1 MLLQVMLFHSF
12 LRLIFYSIYVHLFY
26 PFLYIHFY
34 HFHVVVIVNSV
45 AVNIGVRFFF
55 QIKLFSGYM
64 PKSGI
69 ARLYGSSTFSLLRN
83 PFCSF

>member
-1 MLLQVMLFHSF
+1 MLLQVTLFHPF
-12 LRLIFYSIYVHLFY
+12 LRLIFYSIYVHLLY
-26 PFLYIHFY
+26 PFLYIHFH
-34 HFHVVVIVNSV
+34 HFPVLVIVNSV
-45 AVNIGVRFFF
+45 AMNIEVHLFF

-83 PFCSF
+83 ACCSF